1 MAVEGELFSQSDWR
15 KSIISQIQKRNKDEN
30 HKFHDLILFHNRLFD
45 NWTAL
50 RHENLQLTIQ
60 NEKLRVEGSGSGGSA
75 NETKISILEQKLLN
89 QQEELTELHKRR
101 GEKAQLINDLKDSL
115 KEKEKQISELEER
128 LAGSS
133 SECNRFR
140 AEIEM
145 YNVNRKNLE
154 DLNLH
159 VKDELHALQ
168 LEFVHLEA
176 KLRKTQDE
184 NARLLEKLM
193 KYKTKD
199 AEKMNEE
206 NENFLRHRNAKM
218 QKEIE
223 DAVKEP
229 RGLSPEQV
237 FNMPISSAIPKKP
250 ILKFD
255 AHDGEVDAVKWSPVD
270 RLVATGGG
278 DRKVK
283 LWDVSNGILEP
294 RGILLGSNRG
304 VMSVDFDSTGTVILG
319 ASSDQATRVWT
330 VADQRLRHTLTGHSD
345 KVMAAKFIGEATKV
359 VTGSYDRT
367 LKIWD
372 LRGRACQHTKFAGSS
387 CNDLVTSD
395 GSGSTIIS
403 GHFDKKIRFWDTRT
417 ESLENV
423 VQLNGKITSLDI
435 SKDGRFLLACVRDD
449 TLRII
454 DLRKSNTLLHTLSED
469 GLKISCDWARAVFSS
484 DAKQVAV
491 GSSDGSVFVLETTT
505 NKVEVVL
512 KDEHKAAVTAV
523 AWHPYANFIAS
534 VGRNRQAVVWADL

>member
-184 NARLLEKLM
+184 NAS
-193 KYKTKD
+193 Y
-199 AEKMNEE
+199 
-206 NENFLRHRNAKM
+206 
-218 QKEIE
+218 
-223 DAVKEP
+223 
-229 RGLSPEQV
+229 
-237 FNMPISSAIPKKP
+237 
-250 ILKFD
+250 LK
-255 AHDGEVDAVKWSPVD
+255 S
-270 RLVATGGG
+270 
-278 DRKVK
+278 
-283 LWDVSNGILEP
+283 
-294 RGILLGSNRG
+294 
-304 VMSVDFDSTGTVILG
+304 
-319 ASSDQATRVWT
+319 
-330 VADQRLRHTLTGHSD
+330 
-345 KVMAAKFIGEATKV
+345 
-359 VTGSYDRT
+359 
-367 LKIWD
+367 
-372 LRGRACQHTKFAGSS
+372 
-387 CNDLVTSD
+387 
-395 GSGSTIIS
+395 
-403 GHFDKKIRFWDTRT
+403 
-417 ESLENV
+417 
-423 VQLNGKITSLDI
+423 
-435 SKDGRFLLACVRDD
+435 
-449 TLRII
+449 
-454 DLRKSNTLLHTLSED
+454 
-469 GLKISCDWARAVFSS
+469 
-484 DAKQVAV
+484 
-491 GSSDGSVFVLETTT
+491 
-505 NKVEVVL
+505 
-512 KDEHKAAVTAV
+512 
-523 AWHPYANFIAS
+523 
-534 VGRNRQAVVWADL
+534 